1 MSKKLIIT
9 VTVILV
15 IAILGV
21 GAYTLLGKKAS
32 NSGKDSLNQN
42 SNKTVKI
49 ERVSTGDITKSI
61 TGKGTIQTSELK
73 DVAAPVKCKISEVF
87 VKAGAKVSNGDK
99 LFAMDEQELQNELDK
114 AKGEL
119 TTAMRELGDSSPSY
133 DYITIKAPKVGK
145 VEEVNVSKKTKLSD
159 IPAEK
164 EAVVIKDANG
174 QEIELIIPKA
184 GEVTAVKAKKS
195 KTVKAG
201 DTLFKIKVPSGTFEK
216 NIKKVEDAQA
226 KVELI
231 KKYIDNP
238 VICSDYDGIVN
249 EIKSPALN
257 DSIDADTKVLSIQ
270 LQSGYILSIRITQEE
285 LDSVKLGQEAD
296 VEFESGLNVKGSIEH
311 ISYKADDNGQFTIS
325 ISLEETERIYEVFPG
340 VKASASIILEKSKNV
355 LRVPIEAVKQDE
367 KGDYVM
373 IYTGTEEQANEL
385 DAAKLPMEKR
395 YVERGLTNSLFA
407 EIKSGVKDG
416 EKVVVVKTS
425 SNMDMYGGDMY
436 GGDMMGNMQTI
447 VVE

>member
-1 MSKKLIIT
+1 MSKRLIIT

-15 IAILGV
+15 IAMLGV
-21 GAYTLLGKKAS
+21 GGYILLGNKAS
-32 NSGKDSLNQN
+32 NSSQGNLDQN
-42 SNKTVKI
+42 NNKTVKI
-49 ERVSTGDITKSI
+49 ERVTIGDITKSI

-73 DVAAPVKCKISEVF
+73 DIATPVKSKISEVL
-87 VKAGAKVSNGDK
+87 VKAGAKVSKGDK
-99 LFAMDEQELQNELDK
+99 LFALDEQELLNELEK

-119 TTAMRELGDSSPSY
+119 TTAMRELGNSSPSY
-133 DYITIKAPKVGK
+133 DYITIKAPKAGK
-145 VEEVNVSKKTKLSD
+145 VEGVNVSKKTKLGN

-164 EAVVIKDANG
+164 EAMVLKDANG
-174 QEIELIIPKA
+174 QEIELIIPKS
-184 GEVTAVKAKKS
+184 GEVTAVNAKQG

-216 NIKKVEDAQA
+216 NIKKVEDAKA

-238 VICSDYDGIVN
+238 VILSEFDGIVN
-249 EIKSPALN
+249 EIKSPASN
-257 DSIDADTKVLSIQ
+257 DSIDADTKVISIQ
-270 LQSGYILSIRITQEE
+270 LQSGYMLSIRITQEE
-285 LDSVKLGQEAD
+285 LDSVKMGQEANI
-296 VEFESGLNVKGSIEH
+296 EFESGLNVKGSIEH
-311 ISYKADDNGQFTIS
+311 ISYKADDNGQFVIN
-325 ISLEETERIYEVFPG
+325 ISLEETDSINEVFPG
-340 VKASASIILEKSKNV
+340 VKASASIILEKSENV
-355 LRVPIEAVKQDE
+355 VRVPIEAVKQDK

-373 IYTGTEEQANEL
+373 IYTGSEEQAKEL

-425 SNMDMYGGDMY
+425 NNMDMYGGDMM
-436 GGDMMGNMQTI
+436 GGIQTI